1 MCVNRKLWEVFSEW
15 ILCDVTQNTG
25 FPPPPPPSY
34 CYFVG
39 VFPPTF
45 SRREKEGEIDSKA
58 CKMAGM
64 LRSEISI
71 TVEEVDTNSSNS
83 NSFET
88 TAGDSSRPLAAT
100 TTPSRRVKTATGTA
114 FTWPTSAAS
123 PPGLT
128 VTPATTNNSSSDYSN
143 DSNNNDDNNDSN
155 DDDGDKGDDDNSDGD
170 GGDDGGGG
178 PNTRPSSRQLYH
190 YFHRRR
196 SDDGTAVAGGCLACS
211 RRRASDGDSRLRLLG
226 RRSGELY
233 CSQCGQPLLTSGG
246 YWEHIYMYIYF
257 RVFFS

>member
-1 MCVNRKLWEVFSEW
+1 
-15 ILCDVTQNTG
+15 
-25 FPPPPPPSY
+25 
-34 CYFVG
+34 
-39 VFPPTF
+39 
-45 SRREKEGEIDSKA
+45 
-58 CKMAGM
+58 MAGM
-64 LRSEISI
+64 LPSEISI
-71 TVEEVDTNSSNS
+71 TVEEVDTNSNS
-83 NSFET
+83 CET
-88 TAGDSSRPLAAT
+88 TAGDCSRPLAAT

-128 VTPATTNNSSSDYSN
+128 VTPATTNNSSSDIY
-143 DSNNNDDNNDSN
+143 
-155 DDDGDKGDDDNSDGD
+155 DGDDS
-170 GGDDGGGG
+170 GGR

-196 SDDGTAVAGGCLACS
+196 SDDGTVVAGGCLACS